1 MVARVIVLS
10 ALATLFFLG
19 HTNADDA
26 PAIPGFTHLKDA
38 LSFIDIAL
46 DKENWA
52 DLTLALYPPFRP
64 SDPNRD
70 YWQQLKDERGSTR
83 LVDDFAGQDFP
94 ASSDVLVI
102 GASPIVGSP
111 LMGWSRIKF
120 IKAKDGWHLNAVY
133 GVR

>member
-1 MVARVIVLS
+1 MLN
-10 ALATLFFLG
+10 ALATLFFFG
-19 HTNADDA
+19 HASADDS
-26 PAIPGFTHLKDA
+26 PAIPGFAHLKDA
-38 LSFIDIAL
+38 LSFVDIAL
-46 DKENWA
+46 DKEYWA

-70 YWQQLKDERGSTR
+70 CWQQLKDERGNTH
-83 LVDDFAGQDFP
+83 LVDDFAGEDFP
-94 ASSDVLVI
+94 ASGDVLEI
-102 GASPIVGSP
+102 GASPTVGSP